1 MARIRTIKPEFFKN
15 EQLADLPMAARLLF
29 IGLWTLADKEGRLED
44 RPKRIKAEL
53 FPYDNL
59 DCEKELSRLH
69 TSGFVIRYEVGD
81 LKVIQITK
89 FTDHQ
94 RITGKES
101 ETQSR
106 FPEYKEEENQSGN
119 NGETMGKHLGE
130 QEGKGKEG
138 KGKEGKEETASPES
152 PPQSFSIEQKE
163 SFKKFEQWILENAP
177 RVAKMKEPFTIAQY
191 LGLPKKG
198 FSPDDIRKTLA
209 AMHNWTPLLTKN
221 ISAYLTLIKWN
232 SKAQN

>member
-15 EQLADLPMAARLLF
+15 EQLADLPMTARLLF

-69 TSGFVIRYEVGD
+69 TSGFVIRYEVGE
-81 LKVIQITK
+81 LKVIQITN
-89 FTDHQ
+89 FTTHQ

-101 ETQSR
+101 ETDSR
-106 FPEYKEEENQSGN
+106 FPEVPEGEKQWGN
-119 NGETMGKHLGE
+119 NGETTEKQLGA

-138 KGKEGKEETASPES
+138 KGKEGKGVAASPQPDLTVYS
-152 PPQSFSIEQKE
+152 DDKKASFMTFQ
-163 SFKKFEQWILENAP
+163 QWILTNAP
-177 RVAKMKEPFTIAQY
+177 RVAQMKEPFTIAQY
-191 LGLPKKG
+191 LSLSKKG
-198 FSPDDIRKTLA
+198 YDGAKIRALLA
-209 AMHNWTPLLTKN
+209 DMHNWEPLLKKN
-221 ISAYLTLIKWN
+221 VSAYLTLTKWKRN
-232 SKAQN
+232 EEK